1 MQVAGRGIHVQ
12 LECIFRHND
21 KAEGMTTNNVP
32 HFMMPAGPS
41 YVSMPIP
48 HP

>member
-1 MQVAGRGIHVQ
+1 MQVAGRGAHVQ
-12 LECIFRHND
+12 LEHIFRHND
-21 KAEGMTTNNVP
+21 KAEDMTTNNVL

-41 YVSMPIP
+41 YVSMPIS